1 MAEKDDIKKHERME
15 RRAKLL
21 GEKPNIN
28 VGEEE
33 MLKETGKFSIDKKS
47 SPSPIRVQQNDS
59 NSDYND
65 LKAASPV

>member
-47 SPSPIRVQQNDS
+47 SPSPIRVQ
-59 NSDYND
+59 
-65 LKAASPV
+65 